1 MSHPA
6 FTLVRSTPIAA
17 LNLTLDAYEH
27 NTTGALHYHLASDN
41 TENVFLV
48 ALRTVPMDHKGVAH
62 ILEHTA
68 LCGSK
73 NYPVRDPFFMMT
85 RRSLNTFMNAFT
97 SNDWTAY
104 PFASQNRK
112 DFDNL
117 LDVYLDAVFFS
128 RLDELDFMQEGHRL
142 EFSEPDNKN
151 SDLVYK
157 GVVFNEMKGA
167 MSSVPS
173 TLWQTLCKHLFPST
187 TYHYNSGGDPEYI
200 TDLSYQELTAFYQRH
215 YHPSNAIFI
224 TYGDIPAEQHQ
235 AKFEEKAL
243 SHFERG
249 DTNIT
254 IGREKRFHSTI
265 RVQEAYAFDGEET
278 EQQTHIVLAWLLG
291 QSTDLNDVLEAQL
304 LSYILLENSACPLL
318 NYLESSDLGS
328 APSPLTGLEDSYREL
343 VFCCGLSGSEA
354 SNADELEQKILEIIE
369 QTAEQGLSEQ
379 RLNAI
384 LHQIELSHREV
395 RGDGFPYGL
404 QLILSALSSATHR
417 GDPVDLLDLE
427 PALQQLREQAQ
438 QPDYVKNLMQRWL
451 LDNHHRVRLVMT
463 PDQQLSAKRQQA
475 EKDQLASIKA
485 NLSDEQAQ
493 EIINK
498 TQALANRQAQI
509 DDDSLLPKVTLD
521 DVPAD
526 IRHIQG
532 QRKDIQQF
540 PHHSYAQGTNGLAYQ
555 QLIIPVPAVADDLV
569 PYLPFYA
576 QVLNELGIGDK
587 SFEEV
592 QHWQSEAVGNIA
604 AFHSFRASREDE
616 QDVDGY
622 IIFSAKALASKQNEM
637 AELLQAMLLDVR
649 FDELDRLGDLIR
661 QQSQRAEQSVT
672 GRGHVYAMTAAGQNL
687 SPLANLSENWSGL
700 TAVKRLKSWQK
711 QSHDKEFL
719 QQLSDKLQSIHLAV
733 KTMPVQILSI
743 AEQEHLEA
751 MEKTLETLWLEQN
764 PTNFQFAAAPTRQH
778 SKIAWLANSQVNFCA
793 KTYATVPSGHEDSAA
808 LTVLAAFMR
817 NGFLHTAVREKGGA
831 YGGGAMQDN
840 NTATFRFF
848 SYRDPRI
855 SGTLADFDQ
864 AIDWILEGEHKASQ
878 LEEAILSLISSS
890 DKPGSPAGEARQ
902 AFYNE
907 LFGRSYEVRKA
918 YREQIL
924 SVTMDD
930 IKRVARQYLKEAEQ
944 HSVAVVSHEAMREE
958 LEGLGL
964 EIERL

>member
-6 FTLVRSTPIAA
+6 FTWVRSTPIAA
-17 LNLTLDAYEH
+17 LNLTLEAYEH
-27 NTTGALHYHLASDN
+27 KTTGALHYHLASDN
-41 TENVFLV
+41 NENVFLV

-142 EFSEPDNKN
+142 EFSEADNKN

-200 TDLSYQELTAFYQRH
+200 TDLSYQELKAFYQHH

-243 SHFERG
+243 KQFERG

-265 RVQEAYAFDGEET
+265 RAQEAYAFDGEET
-278 EQQTHIVLAWLLG
+278 AQQTHIVLAWLLG
-291 QSTDLNDVLEAQL
+291 QSTDLTDVLEAQL

-318 NYLESSDLGS
+318 NYLESSNLGS

-427 PALQQLREQAQ
+427 PALHYLREQAQ

-451 LDNHHRVRLVMT
+451 LNNHHRVRLVMT
-463 PDQQLSAKRQQA
+463 PNQQLSAKRQQA
-475 EKDQLASIKA
+475 EKEQLASIKA
-485 NLSDEQAQ
+485 GLSDAQAQ
-493 EIINK
+493 ELIDK
-498 TQALANRQAQI
+498 AKALELRQAQI
-509 DDDSLLPKVTLD
+509 DDDSLLPKVTLA
-521 DVPAD
+521 DVPAN
-526 IRHIQG
+526 IANIQG
-532 QRKDIQQF
+532 QCNEIQQF

-555 QLIIPVPAVADDLV
+555 QLVIPVPAIADNLV
-569 PYLPFYA
+569 PYLPLYA
-576 QVLNELGIGDK
+576 QVLSELGIGDK
-587 SFEEV
+587 NFEEV
-592 QHWQSEAVGNIA
+592 QHWQSESVGNIA

-616 QDVDGY
+616 QDVEGY
-622 IIFSAKALASKQNEM
+622 IIFSAKALASKQDEM
-637 AELLQAMLLDVR
+637 AELLQATLQGVR

-661 QQSQRAEQSVT
+661 QQGERAEQSIT
-672 GRGHVYAMTAAGQNL
+672 GRGHSFAMTAAGQNL
-687 SPLANLSENWSGL
+687 SPLAKLSENWSGL
-700 TAVKRLKSWQK
+700 TAVRRLKSWQK
-711 QSHDKEFL
+711 QSQDQEFL
-719 QQLSDKLQSIHLAV
+719 QELANKLQSIHLAV
-733 KTMPVQILSI
+733 RTMPVRILSI
-743 AEQEHLEA
+743 AEQEHLAA
-751 MEKTLETLWLEQN
+751 MEKTIAALWQEQN
-764 PTNFQFAAAPTRQH
+764 PSNFQFAVEPTRSH

-793 KTYATVPSGHEDSAA
+793 KAYATVPSGHEDSAA
-808 LTVLAAFMR
+808 LNVLAAFMR
-817 NGFLHTAVREKGGA
+817 NGFLHTAIREKGGA
-831 YGGGAMQDN
+831 YGGGASQDN
-840 NTATFRFF
+840 NTATFRFY

-855 SGTLADFDQ
+855 SGTLADFDK
-864 AIDWILEGEHKASQ
+864 AIDWLLEVEHKPAQ
-878 LEEAILSLISSS
+878 LEEAILSIISST
-890 DKPGSPAGEARQ
+890 DKPGSPAGEAKQ

-918 YREQIL
+918 YRQQIL
-924 SVTMDD
+924 SVTLDD
-930 IKRVARQYLKEAEQ
+930 IKRVAQRYLKNAEE
-944 HSVAVVSHEAMREE
+944 HSIAVLSHEGMREE
-958 LEGLGL
+958 IESLGL
-964 EIERL
+964 AIERL